1 MTRSLADVSA
11 QSAQPPAEQPTEQ
24 PVGHP
29 VDTRWWAAQYWRI
42 HVLAVLALSA
52 TILLGMWQLNVWQSH
67 RADKAAEVI
76 KLAPVPL
83 DDVLGPDAAFPDAGL
98 SRPVVVSGVWQPAQ
112 TVFVS
117 GRTRGST
124 PGYWV
129 VTPVTMATGSEIPV
143 VRGFVVRPGQ
153 APASPSGRTSLVG
166 LLQPAQETGIID
178 TDPTDDIL
186 PELSTTD
193 LLSRTKGDLYGGYV
207 VATDRTPPAGQVL
220 NPGTSGMDTA
230 SVDNLPDAGSF
241 TGLRNLLYA
250 LQWWVFG
257 GFVIF
262 VWWRWLTDDVLGSGR
277 RGSPPHQ

>member
-1 MTRSLADVSA
+1 MTRSLADVSVESV
-11 QSAQPPAEQPTEQ
+11 QEPAP
-24 PVGHP
+24 GH
-29 VDTRWWAAQYWRI
+29 VDPRWWAAQYWPI
-42 HVLAVLALSA
+42 HLFAVLALAA
-52 TILLGMWQLNVWQSH
+52 TILLGMWQLDVWQSH
-67 RADKAAEVI
+67 RADKSAQVVT
-76 KLAPVPL
+76 LAPVQL

-98 SRPVVVSGVWQPAQ
+98 SRPVVVTGRWQPAQ

-129 VTPVTMATGSEIPV
+129 VTPVTLATGSEVPV

-153 APASPSGRTSLVG
+153 APAAPTGRTALVG
-166 LLQPAQETGIID
+166 LLQPAQETGLTD
-178 TDPTDDIL
+178 SDPTDDIL

-193 LLSRTKGDLYGGYV
+193 LLSRTKRDLYGGYV
-207 VATDRTPPAGQVL
+207 VATDGSPPSGRIV
-220 NPGTSGMDTA
+220 NPGMAGLAAA

-241 TGLRNLLYA
+241 TALRNLLYA

-262 VWWRWLTDDVLGSGR
+262 MWWRWLQDDVRGKGSR
-277 RGSPPHQ
+277 PPQ